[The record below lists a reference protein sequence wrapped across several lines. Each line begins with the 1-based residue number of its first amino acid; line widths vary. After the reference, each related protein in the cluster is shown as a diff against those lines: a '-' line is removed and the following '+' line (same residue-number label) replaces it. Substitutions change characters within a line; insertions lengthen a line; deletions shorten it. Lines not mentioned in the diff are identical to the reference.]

1 MQNRGIS
8 SLLAYLRRELPLPGP
23 ELLPDGELLTR
34 FVETKDEA
42 AFELLVRR
50 HGPMVFGV
58 ARRQLRD
65 EHAAEDVLQATFL
78 ALARQAKSMERQPS
92 IAGWLY
98 RVAVRISYRARRK
111 SSLALPTV
119 KTSVDPSTALEEFEL
134 KTTLDSAIDRLPE
147 KLRRAVVLCYVSG
160 HSTEEASRL
169 LNCPKGTVLS
179 RLAAARE
186 KLQTELNRKGIAV
199 SAATLTAT
207 LTTEMSS
214 AALPAALVAIAMK
227 AAGPVAALTPIVIT
241 LAQGAI
247 TMSWIKVTLA
257 SVVIVTAGLGL
268 AVGMA
273 GPGPQPPAENPKVA
287 DNRPSQPIQAPNRP
301 PEPELDN
308 TPPFLKMPL
317 YTIGAGETE
326 ITRLLKD
333 RANCAI
339 RELKLRYE
347 EFQVGRGTL
356 DICLGAARRL
366 QKARLDLTT
375 NANERGDINKQYLE
389 VIRSIDTLNEQRFN
403 SGAIKEQDFLQSH
416 YLRLEAEIEILR
428 EQAKQDGG
436 PVR

>member
-1 MQNRGIS
+1 MQNRGLS
-8 SLLAYLRRELPLPGP
+8 SLLDYLRREMPLPGP
-23 ELLPDGELLTR
+23 ELVTDCELLTR
-34 FVETKDEA
+34 FTESKDEA

-58 ARRQLRD
+58 ARRYLRD
-65 EHAAEDVLQATFL
+65 EHTAEDVLQATFL
-78 ALARQAKSMERQPS
+78 ALARQAKSLRRNQS
-92 IAGWLY
+92 LAAWLY
-98 RVAVRISYRARRK
+98 RVSVRVSYRARAK
-111 SSLALPTV
+111 SLVTV
-119 KTSVDPSTALEEFEL
+119 PSIRSGTDSTVALEQNEMKFA
-134 KTTLDSAIDRLPE
+134 LDSAIDRLPE

-160 HSTEEASRL
+160 HTTEQAARL
-169 LNCPKGTVLS
+169 LNCPKGTILS

-186 KLQTELNRKGIAV
+186 KLQADLTRKGIAV

-227 AAGPVAALTPIVIT
+227 VVGPFTALTPLVIT

-247 TMSWIKVTLA
+247 AMSWIKVTLA

-268 AVGMA
+268 ALGMVGS
-273 GPGPQPPAENPKVA
+273 GPQPPAENPTVA
-287 DNRPSQPIQAPNRP
+287 DNRPSQPIPTPNRP

-308 TPPFLKMPL
+308 ALPFLKTPL

-333 RANCAI
+333 RANCAS
-339 RELKLRYE
+339 RELKLRFE
-347 EFQVGRGTL
+347 EFQGGRGTL

-375 NANERGDINKQYLE
+375 NT
-389 VIRSIDTLNEQRFN
+389 RSC
-403 SGAIKEQDFLQSH
+403 GQDLG
-416 YLRLEAEIEILR
+416 IL
-428 EQAKQDGG
+428 G
-436 PVR
+436 